1 VATMRGLILAASLIP
16 GSALAQQAGKTV
28 GTTPGRAARIGIR
41 AERVEPPKPT
51 CRSAGTPATAE
62 AGAGLPDL
70 VFARQDL
77 VCVRH
82 FDGQVELVLEGL
94 PPGSGIVSATGDL
107 AYWVDEKSE
116 LRVLSPAAQAET
128 VIDALPGAM
137 LREMVWSGRG
147 RTLAYFPAKAEPA
160 GIRVVNLDSGHRS
173 VIAGR
178 FVSVV
183 ASPDPAYV
191 TTVGWEGVQRV
202 RVEDGRSEDVMKLE
216 FAVAAAY
223 SQGGRWLGVK
233 ATPLSDPT
241 MTATDRDSTLADDDA
256 PDCTGGSFALT
267 VLEVATKQLLKVPFP
282 KGFDTVHD
290 FEFSPDER
298 AVAVTFGVTGCDYPG
313 EAARVFVVGLDDLK
327 MTPVSPEQK
336 LSVEAHWSPDGKKV
350 VYLDYTGSDAGL
362 VAADLA
368 TGRLVR
374 VTYPGQTGPDKWLA
388 WR

>member
-1 VATMRGLILAASLIP
+1 MRGLILAASLIP
-16 GSALAQQAGKTV
+16 GSALAQQAGTAI
-28 GTTPGRAARIGIR
+28 GTTPGPPARIGIR
-41 AERVEPPKPT
+41 AERVEPPNPT
-51 CRSAGTPATAE
+51 CRSAETPARDE

-77 VCVRH
+77 LCVRH
-82 FDGQVELVLEGL
+82 GDGQAELVRDGL
-94 PPGSGIVSATGDL
+94 PSSPGIVSPAGDL
-107 AYWVDEKSE
+107 AYWIHEKSE
-116 LRVLSPAAQAET
+116 LRVFSPAAQAET
-128 VIDALPGAM
+128 VIDSLPGAM
-137 LREMVWSGRG
+137 MREMVWSGRG

-160 GIRVVNLDSGHRS
+160 GIRVVNLDSGHRT
-173 VIAGR
+173 VLAGT
-178 FVSVV
+178 FVSVA

-191 TTVGWEGVQRV
+191 TTVGWEGVERV
-202 RVEDGRSEDVMKLE
+202 RVADGRREDVMKVE
-216 FAVAAAY
+216 FAAAAAY
-223 SQGGRWLGVK
+223 SQGGRWLGVE

-241 MTATDRDSTLADDDA
+241 MTATDRDSTAADDDA

-267 VLEVATKQLLKVPFP
+267 VLEVATKQLVKVPFP

-313 EAARVFVVGLDDLK
+313 EAAQVFVVGLDDLK

-336 LSVEAHWSPDGKKV
+336 LSVEAHWSPDGKKI

-368 TGRLVR
+368 TGRLAR
-374 VTYPGQTGPDKWLA
+374 VTYPGPNGPDKWLA